1 MGAIPVS
8 ARGFV
13 PEAESWSPRKS
24 AKTSLKFTC
33 IHIMRSVIRRLRN
46 RQMDEARYR
55 REAEFHDKT
64 FGENTRHA
72 IDKYYSI
79 TAASKSFYRNYI
91 IEHGSGKR
99 VLEYGCG
106 PHTHAPLLVPRGST
120 VTGIDISPVAAGQ
133 HHSVALSR
141 NISSMFSCVMNA
153 ELLAFANGS
162 FGLICG
168 TGILHHLDLKSCFRE
183 ISRTLS
189 PDGSAV
195 FIEPLGHNPLINL
208 YRRLTPAMRS
218 DDEHPLLMHD
228 FELAKRYFDRLD
240 IKYFHLTSL
249 AAVMFRR
256 TRWFKPIV
264 GFMDGLDQRLF
275 RTLPFL
281 RKHAWA
287 VCIVMREPRNVSQ

>member
-1 MGAIPVS
+1 M
-8 ARGFV
+8 
-13 PEAESWSPRKS
+13 
-24 AKTSLKFTC
+24 
-33 IHIMRSVIRRLRN
+33 N
-46 RQMDEARYR
+46 EARYR

-64 FGENTRHA
+64 FGEHTRQA
-72 IDKYYSI
+72 ADKYYSI
-79 TAASKSFYRNYI
+79 TEASKSFYRNYI
-91 IEHGSGKR
+91 IEHGAGKR

-106 PHTHAPLLVPRGST
+106 PHTHAGLLVPRGST

-133 HHSVALSR
+133 HHSVAVR
-141 NISSMFSCVMNA
+141 QNIPSMFSCVMNA
-153 ELLAFANGS
+153 ELLAFADGS

-168 TGILHHLDLKSCFRE
+168 TGILHHLDLEICFRE

-218 DDEHPLLMHD
+218 EDEHPLMVHD
-228 FELAKRYFDRLD
+228 FELAKRYFGRLD

-249 AAVMFRR
+249 SAAIFRQ
-256 TRWFKPIV
+256 TQWFQPVV
-264 GFMDGLDQRLF
+264 GFMDRMDQKVF
-275 RTLPFL
+275 SMLPFL

-287 VCIVMREPRNVSQ
+287 ACIVMREPRKVPQ